1 MLFRS
6 IHGYE
11 HVRLVAADNI
21 KSYDTEAADV
31 FPGRNNVT
39 SFTDYTQPSS
49 YWNNNTSVSRP
60 VLNIRQSGDLILFDY
75 IQGTG
80 IADNYLKPSTVKAT
94 IIDGKVFVD
103 NPSQRKLIIYSAS
116 GEQMSNVFSEAYAE
130 YKLPQGIYIVS
141 VEGEESIKLC
151 ID

>member
-1 MLFRS
+1 MLVSHIHYKSNVWNTNRVNTT

-80 IADNYLKPSTVKAT
+80 IADKIGRAHV
-94 IIDGKVFVD
+94 
-103 NPSQRKLIIYSAS
+103 
-116 GEQMSNVFSEAYAE
+116 
-130 YKLPQGIYIVS
+130 
-141 VEGEESIKLC
+141 
-151 ID
+151 